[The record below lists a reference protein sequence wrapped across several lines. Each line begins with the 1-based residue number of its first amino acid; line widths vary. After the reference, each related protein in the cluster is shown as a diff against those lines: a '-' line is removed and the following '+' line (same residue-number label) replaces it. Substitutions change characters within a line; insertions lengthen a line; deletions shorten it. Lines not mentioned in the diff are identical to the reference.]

1 MQPFVRSGQSQSKTC
16 TYILGDRECNPLF
29 VVRARVKRGGQSQ
42 SKTCTYI
49 LGDRE
54 CNPLFV
60 VVRARVKRA
69 LIY

>member
-16 TYILGDRECNPLF
+16 TYILGVRSGQRQRMQPF
-29 VVRARVKRGGQSQ
+29 VRGGQSQ